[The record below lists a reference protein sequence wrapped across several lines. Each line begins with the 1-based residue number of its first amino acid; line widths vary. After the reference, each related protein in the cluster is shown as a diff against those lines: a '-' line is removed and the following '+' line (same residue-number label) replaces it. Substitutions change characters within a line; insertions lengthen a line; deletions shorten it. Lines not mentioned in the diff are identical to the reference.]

1 MTHSPDAPGNPGPA
15 PDHAPDR
22 APDRAPGQSPADR
35 AQSGAQSADP
45 SPRAGSAPPGAES
58 PCPDPAR
65 PDSTAPGPGPAR
77 APAGLASPV
86 LAPAP
91 SLTDSPEPGL
101 RRVLAPN
108 PSPMTERGT
117 NTWLLGHGQ
126 VAVIDPGPAD
136 PRHMAAILAALR
148 PGERISHIFV
158 THAHKDHSPLA
169 RPLAQ
174 ATGAPVL
181 AFGTARDGLS
191 PRMAG
196 LPAQDGGEGLDL
208 LFAPDIRL
216 TPGDR
221 IAEGDWLLEPIHT
234 PGHLGSHLCFAWG
247 DRLFSGDHVM
257 GWAPSLVSPP
267 EGDMTDYMESLAALA
282 RRPWRAAFCGHGAV
296 CENPAARIA
305 ELLAHRRAREAQI
318 LAALGAGGST
328 LPELTAM
335 VYAGLAPQMLGAAAR
350 NLLAHLV
357 DLVHRNQVESD
368 APPSPR
374 ARFRLTAD

>member
-1 MTHSPDAPGNPGPA
+1 MTKSPDAPRPPGPPA
-15 PDHAPDR
+15 
-22 APDRAPGQSPADR
+22 QSPAADQ
-35 AQSGAQSADP
+35 AQSDRQSSD
-45 SPRAGSAPPGAES
+45 RSAAAES
-58 PCPDPAR
+58 P
-65 PDSTAPGPGPAR
+65 GPGLS
-77 APAGLASPV
+77 PAGLASPRLV
-86 LAPAP
+86 ADTSP
-91 SLTDSPEPGL
+91 TDSPEPGL

-117 NTWLLGHGQ
+117 NTWLLGHGR

-136 PRHMAAILAALR
+136 PRHLAAILAALH

-181 AFGTARDGLS
+181 AFGDARAGLS

-208 LFAPDIRL
+208 LFTPDIRL
-216 TPGDR
+216 SPGDR
-221 IAEGDWLLEPIHT
+221 IAEGDWQLEPIHT

-267 EGDMTDYMESLAALA
+267 EGDMTDYMDSLAVLA
-282 RRPWRAAFCGHGAV
+282 RRPWRRAFCGHGAV
-296 CENPAARIA
+296 CEDPAARIA
-305 ELLAHRRAREAQI
+305 ELQAHRRAREAQI
-318 LAALGAGGST
+318 LAALGAGATT

-357 DLVHRNQVESD
+357 DLVHRNLVEAD
-368 APPSPR
+368 TPPSPR
-374 ARFRLTAD
+374 ARFRLTGA